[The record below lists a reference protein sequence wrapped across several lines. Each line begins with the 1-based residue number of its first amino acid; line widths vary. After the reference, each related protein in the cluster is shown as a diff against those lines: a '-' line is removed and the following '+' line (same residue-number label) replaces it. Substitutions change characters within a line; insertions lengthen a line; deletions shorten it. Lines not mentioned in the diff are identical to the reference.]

1 MFQLEIILIILKSFS
16 LIPFKYKRS
25 DKSTL
30 KLKPS
35 SWTSF
40 WWTTHLIITIVLI
53 ITARLYHLKI
63 FHAHSYIGHINDIL
77 KFSIAIFTVLLAL
90 LVRWNHR
97 LHNSTLKIQ
106 LFLTRMTVNKLDNDR
121 SLKQFYVQKY
131 CYKFW
136 IYQIVATYVELRVF
150 FGIATNQQWM
160 KFWLSNL
167 YPSTVCR
174 FLHLCHIL
182 YLDLLSEELILL
194 VQNLTNV
201 KNSLI
206 RLSKCPKRDKSYQ
219 SKVLQNVN
227 KISQLKRHYGLVW
240 SILNSINK
248 SFAWIQVSNI
258 SNNFIQFSCDFYW
271 SYQKWR
277 NDQEGFYGTVVVFVS
292 FTKT

>member
-1 MFQLEIILIILKSFS
+1 MFQLGIILIILKSFS
-16 LIPFKYKRS
+16 LIPFKYKRN

-30 KLKPS
+30 KPKPS
-35 SWTSF
+35 PWTSF

-77 KFSIAIFTVLLAL
+77 KFSIAIATVLLAL

-97 LHNSTLKIQ
+97 LHNRMLKIQ
-106 LFLTRMTVNKLDNDR
+106 IFLTRMTVNKLDNNK
-121 SLKQFYVQKY
+121 SLKQFYVKQY

-136 IYQIVATYVELRVF
+136 IYQIVAAYVELRVF
-150 FGIATNQQWM
+150 FGIENNHQWT
-160 KFWLSNL
+160 KFWMSNL
-167 YPSTVCR
+167 YPSTMCR

-182 YLDLLSEELILL
+182 YIDLLSEELISL

-201 KNSLI
+201 KNSLVV
-206 RLSKCPKRDKSYQ
+206 LSKCPKRDESHQ

-227 KISQLKRHYGLVW
+227 KISQLKKHYGLIW
-240 SILNSINK
+240 SILISINK
-248 SFAWIQVSNI
+248 SFAWVQVFNI

-271 SYQKWR
+271 SYETWR
-277 NDQEGFYGTVVVFVS
+277 RDQEGFYGTVDVFFS
-292 FTKT
+292 FIKI